1 MSTQLTIII
10 VVALICITAVRI
22 FYYSSEVRRLKSMF
36 YILRELIAKNESL
49 NKEINQ
55 AYEGW
60 FGEIRNCQEKA
71 EIIINDLYELQQKL
85 KS

>member
-36 YILRELIAKNESL
+36 SILRELIAKNERL
-49 NKEINQ
+49 NKDIDQ
-55 AYEGW
+55 AYEEL
-60 FGEIRNCQEKA
+60 FRNLSNCQEKA
-71 EIIINDLYELQQKL
+71 ELIINDLYELQKIL
-85 KS
+85 KP